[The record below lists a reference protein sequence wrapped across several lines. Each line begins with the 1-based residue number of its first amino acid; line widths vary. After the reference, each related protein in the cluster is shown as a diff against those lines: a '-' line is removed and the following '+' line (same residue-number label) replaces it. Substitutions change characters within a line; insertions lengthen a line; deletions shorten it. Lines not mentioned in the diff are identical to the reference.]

1 MKIKNNKIDIIMEII
16 CLVLLIGIVLY
27 LCMNWSD
34 IPDKIPMHYD
44 WAGNIDRWGNKGE
57 IVFLTFITW
66 FLYLMI
72 TVLEQM
78 PNIWN
83 TGVKVTEANKESVYR
98 VLKYMIKSLKLIMV
112 IDLTYITINTLM
124 GRNLPEWFTF
134 AFLILVFGDLF
145 FWIGKLVK
153 LPK

>member
-1 MKIKNNKIDIIMEII
+1 
-16 CLVLLIGIVLY
+16 
-27 LCMNWSD
+27 
-34 IPDKIPMHYD
+34 
-44 WAGNIDRWGNKGE
+44 
-57 IVFLTFITW
+57 
-66 FLYLMI
+66 
-72 TVLEQM
+72 M

-112 IDLTYITINTLM
+112 IDLSYITINTLM

-145 FWIGKLVK
+145 FWIGKLIR
-153 LPK
+153 LQ